1 MKLELV
7 LGLEIHIQLKLK
19 SKMFCRCSADIY
31 QSEPNTLT
39 CPVCLGLPGALPVP
53 NREAIKSTQLLGAA
67 LNCKLSGF
75 SKFDRKN
82 YFYPDLPKG
91 YQISQYDLPLCVD
104 GHLDLFSKR
113 VGITRVHL
121 EEDTGKSIHE
131 NGLTLLD
138 FNKSGLAL
146 VEVVTEPD
154 FRTSTEAV
162 ELSKLI
168 QRIVRY
174 LQISDADMEKG
185 QLRLEANVSLR
196 KQGSEKLP
204 TYKVEIKNIN
214 SFRFLEKAIKY
225 EVTRQSKLFES
236 GLMPEQENRGWD
248 DIKSVTLSQ
257 REKEEAHD
265 YRYFPEPDIP
275 PMEFSSKYLKEIKA
289 RVPELPDKKVERFV
303 RIYGIGV
310 DTARVLCESLELS
323 EKFEKASKE
332 TDPKRLANLL
342 VNKTD
347 LRNLDVDNLL
357 KRIKV
362 KEDLLD
368 ESALKVIVKD
378 VINLKENVK
387 AIKDYKSGKEQ
398 SIMFLLG
405 AVMKK
410 ANGKADPLLV
420 KEILR
425 KEINE
430 S

>member
-1 MKLELV
+1 MNKYTPIV
-7 LGLEIHIQLKLK
+7 GLETHIEL
-19 SKMFCRCSADIY
+19 STSTKMFCRCPRDYFNAL
-31 QSEPNTLT
+31 PNTHV
-39 CPVCLGLPGALPVP
+39 CPVCLGLPGAMPVA
-53 NREAIKSTQLLGAA
+53 NKKAVEWTIMLGMA
-67 LNCKLSGF
+67 LNCTITTHSF
-75 SKFDRKN
+75 FERKH

-225 EVTRQSKLFES
+225 EVTRQSKLF
-236 GLMPEQENRGWD
+236 
-248 DIKSVTLSQ
+248 
-257 REKEEAHD
+257 
-265 YRYFPEPDIP
+265 
-275 PMEFSSKYLKEIKA
+275 
-289 RVPELPDKKVERFV
+289 
-303 RIYGIGV
+303 
-310 DTARVLCESLELS
+310 
-323 EKFEKASKE
+323 
-332 TDPKRLANLL
+332 
-342 VNKTD
+342 
-347 LRNLDVDNLL
+347 
-357 KRIKV
+357 
-362 KEDLLD
+362 
-368 ESALKVIVKD
+368 
-378 VINLKENVK
+378 
-387 AIKDYKSGKEQ
+387 
-398 SIMFLLG
+398 
-405 AVMKK
+405 
-410 ANGKADPLLV
+410 
-420 KEILR
+420 
-425 KEINE
+425 
-430 S
+430 

>member
-225 EVTRQSKLFES
+225 EVTRQSKLFET